1 MMKASKLELKCPVCG
16 LPVELPE
23 DVMDGELVEH
33 DCGTTLEV
41 KVEDGKITLVEFK
54 GSIEDWGE

>member
-1 MMKASKLELKCPVCG
+1 MMKASKLKLKCPVCG
-16 LPVELPE
+16 LPVEIPG

-33 DCGTTLEV
+33 DCGATLEV
-41 KVEDGKITLVEFK
+41 KVGKGEVELVEFE